1 MTYDTCNRR
10 RQHLHH
16 HRFFENDKLV
26 NSVRMSTD
34 LSRTGDQ
41 YAADLY
47 NLIKIEGIDFGVLR
61 EPWPR
66 RSSRRSTRLLSLP

>member
-1 MTYDTCNRR
+1 MILAIDVGNTCTTIG
-10 RQHLHH
+10 
-16 HRFFENDKLV
+16 FFENDKLV

-47 NLIKIEGIDFGVLR
+47 NLIKIEGIDFGVFEGAR
-61 EPWPR
+61 GPR